1 MAYSPTSSGSPGEVY
16 IDVNASISAL
26 RHEYQHFLDDMA
38 EGWPGMRGLYDL
50 KSRTRKELRAYLA
63 EIREA
68 EKLGYKDV
76 VDQLWNNYREERQQL
91 IDLLLGSKIE

>member
-1 MAYSPTSSGSPGEVY
+1 
-16 IDVNASISAL
+16 
-26 RHEYQHFLDDMA
+26 
-38 EGWPGMRGLYDL
+38 MRGLYDL